1 MIDRFGKRATIMVLG
16 CLLMIPVYLLLGFT
30 NLAPRF
36 PMLLLGVAFVLVPA
50 ALWPAVPLIVK
61 KGRLGTAY
69 GLMTLIQNFGLML
82 FPWLNGKLREST
94 GTYGTSMVMFSCL
107 GAAALLFAIMLLRYD
122 RSRGSILER
131 P

>member
-1 MIDRFGKRATIMVLG
+1 
-16 CLLMIPVYLLLGFT
+16 MIPVYLLLGYT
-30 NLAPRF
+30 MLPPQF
-36 PMLLLGVAFVLVPA
+36 PMLLLGASFVLVPA

-69 GLMTLIQNFGLML
+69 GVITLIQNFGLML

-94 GTYGTSMVMFSCL
+94 GSYGASMLMFSCL
-107 GAAALLFAIMLLRYD
+107 GALALVFAIVLLRND
-122 RSRGSILER
+122 RSGGRVLER